1 MAKFMPIYTIPNL
14 MTVLRIVAI
23 PILVVVFYL
32 PVPYARGICAALFGL
47 AAITD
52 WLDGYLARR
61 WQQTSPF
68 GAFLD
73 PVADKLMVVVALI
86 LLLQSHPSVP
96 MALSVAVIVGRELTI
111 SALREWMAEIGLR
124 ASVAVSMLGK
134 FKTTFQMIAVF
145 LLLYQ
150 DPIGPI
156 PIWEIGL
163 VLLYIAVALTLGSMI
178 VYLNA
183 AWAALSGQAEDRA

>member
-1 MAKFMPIYTIPNL
+1 MPIYTIPNVI
-14 MTVLRIVAI
+14 TILRIVAI
-23 PILVVVFYL
+23 PVLATVFYL
-32 PVPYARGICAALFGL
+32 PLPHAREICAALFGI
-47 AAITD
+47 AAVTD

-73 PVADKLMVVVALI
+73 PVADKLMVVIALI

-96 MALSVAVIVGRELTI
+96 MALSVAVIVGRELTV

-124 ASVAVSMLGK
+124 ASIAVSMLGK

-150 DPIGPI
+150 HPIGPI
-156 PIWEIGL
+156 PIWDIGL
-163 VLLYIAVALTLGSMI
+163 ILLYIAVALTLASMI

-183 AWAALSGQAEDRA
+183 AWLALVGRVEN

>member
-1 MAKFMPIYTIPNL
+1 
-14 MTVLRIVAI
+14 
-23 PILVVVFYL
+23 
-32 PVPYARGICAALFGL
+32 L

-86 LLLQSHPSVP
+86 LLLQNHPSVP
-96 MALSVAVIVGRELTI
+96 MALSVIVIVGRELMV

-163 VLLYIAVALTLGSMI
+163 MFLYAAVALTLGSMI

-183 AWAALSGQAEDRA
+183 AWPALAGRTEDHRI